1 MVLDLP
7 RFVDPPLEPEVNYI
21 LVPRRDDVRA
31 EMRRLFGRGNL
42 EGWYLATRD
51 EGPDA

>member
-1 MVLDLP
+1 M
-7 RFVDPPLEPEVNYI
+7 

-51 EGPDA
+51 EGRRTPSRGAGAKG